1 MCKGSDDF
9 NYFPP
14 ITVGGPTGDYYITT
28 PVTSSRWTEYAI
40 ISVANGD
47 GGIASIFLTGDDKPS
62 QLVYDGSKILSADA
76 FVPGVAIRVAS
87 TTTTSF
93 DSDAWF
99 RVTHSQKRVFIRI
112 DAGASSSCYVTL
124 RFRDKLVTVVPGP
137 SVTVHPDHQQQLNIA
152 RSEKTKERLSKL
164 GIPAYAQE
172 GV

>member
-1 MCKGSDDF
+1 MCKCSDDF

-28 PVTSSRWTEYAI
+28 PVTSARWTEYAI
-40 ISVANGD
+40 VSVANGD
-47 GGIASIFLTGDDKPS
+47 GGSASIFITGDDKPL
-62 QLVYDGSKILSADA
+62 QLAYDGTKTLTADTFIQGIA
-76 FVPGVAIRVAS
+76 VRVAS

-112 DAGASSSCYVTL
+112 DAGSSSSCYVTL

-137 SVTVHPDHQQQLNIA
+137 AVTVHPDHQQQLNIA
-152 RSEKTKERLSKL
+152 RAEKTTERLKQL

-172 GV
+172 GA